1 MRQVDKAAAEH
12 LLSPFSSPFLGMKLL
27 YDYGFRGQIVQG
39 TQYPCDFVGGHIGQG
54 RIDISPLLLPLVFK
68 GTVEED
74 FGAKDC
80 VKRFCK
86 IHMDF

>member
-39 TQYPCDFVGGHIGQG
+39 TQYPYNFVGGHIGQG
-54 RIDISPLLLPLVFK
+54 RIDISPLLLPLVSIFI

-74 FGAKDC
+74 FCTKDMKC
-80 VKRFCK
+80 FCK
-86 IHMDF
+86 IN